1 MRMKPSRNFLLG
13 LCSMLAL
20 GFLYYSSGRISLR
33 GWSNISLYDSQGFLV
48 KLDRSLPLELLYKY
62 GNLSEGACKPGYAAA
77 KMSAIYPKFAKLEP
91 MFLDPNYKR
100 YAKIVDYSPPFG
112 VKSQEKIIDILLS
125 ATKNYGLGEELD
137 SMSCKTCI
145 IIGNGGILAN
155 KSLGPRIDEI
165 DVVVRLNEAPVK
177 GFEKD
182 VGSKT
187 TMRITYPEGAIQ
199 KTERYESQSLFVL
212 SAFKALDLR
221 WLRYMVFN
229 QRLSFHTCRK
239 LLKNSLYF
247 QEQLHSTIHL
257 ADAFIQSDVH
267 QRRSTDGFWKSVAKH
282 VPREPSDM
290 RILNPYFIQEA
301 SFKLIGLPHN
311 NGQMGKGNI
320 PTLGAVAITMA
331 LHTCDEVAV
340 AGFGYNMSTPHAP
353 LHYYEKIRMS
363 AIKESWTHNISK
375 EKEFLMKLVK
385 AGVIQDWTNGV
396 CGAGC

>member
-1 MRMKPSRNFLLG
+1 MRMKPSRHLLLG

-20 GFLYYSSGRISLR
+20 GFLYYSSGRISLQ
-33 GWSNISLYDSQGFLV
+33 GWGRKSLYDKQGFLL
-48 KLDRSLPLELLYKY
+48 KLDGGLPLELIYKY
-62 GNLSEGACKPGYAAA
+62 GNLSEGACKPGFAAA
-77 KMSAIYPKFAKLEP
+77 KMTAIYPKFTKVVP

-100 YAKIVDYSPPFG
+100 FSKIGDYLPPFG
-112 VKSQEKIIDILLS
+112 IKSQEKIIDILLS
-125 ATKNYGLGEELD
+125 ATKSYGLGEELD

-145 IIGNGGILAN
+145 IVGNGGILAN
-155 KSLGPRIDEI
+155 KSLGQRIDQF

-199 KTERYESQSLFVL
+199 KIERYEAQSLFVL
-212 SAFKALDLR
+212 SAFKALDFN
-221 WLRYMVFN
+221 WLRHMVFN
-229 QRLSFHTCRK
+229 QRL
-239 LLKNSLYF
+239 
-247 QEQLHSTIHL
+247 
-257 ADAFIQSDVH
+257 
-267 QRRSTDGFWKSVAKH
+267 STDGFWKSVARR

-301 SFKLIGLPHN
+301 SFKLIGLPYN
-311 NGQMGKGNI
+311 NGQMGRGNI
-320 PTLGAVAITMA
+320 PTLGTVAITMA
-331 LHTCDEVAV
+331 LHNCDEVAV

-375 EKEFLMKLVK
+375 EKEFLVKLVK
-385 AGVIQDWTNGV
+385 AGVIQDWTNGI

>member
-1 MRMKPSRNFLLG
+1 MCNRK
-13 LCSMLAL
+13 
-20 GFLYYSSGRISLR
+20 
-33 GWSNISLYDSQGFLV
+33 
-48 KLDRSLPLELLYKY
+48 PLELVYKY

-77 KMSAIYPKFAKLEP
+77 KMTAIYPKLEKLDCPPKKIGRISQYCKFPKGNMENRFTKLAP

-100 YAKIVDYSPPFG
+100 FLKIGDYSPPFG
-112 VKSQEKIIDILLS
+112 IKSQEKIIDILLS
-125 ATKNYGLGEELD
+125 ATKSYGLGEELD

-145 IIGNGGILAN
+145 IVGNGGILAN
-155 KSLGPRIDEI
+155 RSLGQRIDEF

-199 KTERYESQSLFVL
+199 KTEHYETQSLFVL
-212 SAFKALDLR
+212 SAFKALDFR
-221 WLRYMVFN
+221 WLRHMVFN
-229 QRLSFHTCRK
+229 QRLH
-239 LLKNSLYF
+239 
-247 QEQLHSTIHL
+247 
-257 ADAFIQSDVH
+257 
-267 QRRSTDGFWKSVAKH
+267 STDGFWKSVARY
-282 VPREPSDM
+282 VPREPKDM

-311 NGQMGKGNI
+311 NGQMGRGNI

-331 LHTCDEVAV
+331 LHNCDEVAV

-363 AIKESWTHNISK
+363 AIRE
-375 EKEFLMKLVK
+375 
-385 AGVIQDWTNGV
+385 
-396 CGAGC
+396 